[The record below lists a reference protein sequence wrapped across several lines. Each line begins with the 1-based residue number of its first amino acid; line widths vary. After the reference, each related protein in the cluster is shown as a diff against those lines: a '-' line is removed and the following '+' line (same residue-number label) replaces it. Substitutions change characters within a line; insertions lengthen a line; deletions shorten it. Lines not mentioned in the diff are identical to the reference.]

1 MWSGLSENPTRE
13 KILLLL
19 KKRGPMSIGEL
30 SGELHIT
37 SMGTR
42 QHLLTLER
50 KGLIE
55 YITKKQGIGRPSF
68 LYKLT
73 ERAKNLFPKGYD
85 KFIIDLFKDIEK
97 NEGRDKIDEILRWH
111 KNRLLKQA
119 EKALSGK
126 ITIKDKMN
134 GLMDFFESE
143 GYFAELSVSNDHYT
157 LRLFNCPIYKLAA
170 GYKDICLDELQLFK
184 DILGKELNREECI
197 IEGNP
202 SCTYTLPLK
211 YIQ

>member
-30 SGELHIT
+30 SGELNIT
-37 SMGTR
+37 SMGIR

-111 KNRLLKQA
+111 NNRLLKQA

-126 ITIKDKMN
+126 RTIKDKMN

-170 GYKDICLDELQLFK
+170 EYKDICLDELQLFK
-184 DILGKELNREECI
+184 DILGKELTRKEWI

-211 YIQ
+211 

>member
-19 KKRGPMSIGEL
+19 KKSGFLSIDDL
-30 SGELHIT
+30 SGELNIT

-42 QHLLTLER
+42 QHLLILER

-68 LYKLT
+68 LYTLT

-97 NEGRDKIDEILRWH
+97 NEGQDKIDEILRWH
-111 KNRLLKQA
+111 KNRLLKQV
-119 EKALSGK
+119 EKTLSGK
-126 ITIKDKMN
+126 RTIKDKMN
-134 GLMDFFESE
+134 GLRDFFESE
-143 GYFAELSVSNDHYT
+143 GYFAELLVSNDHYT

-170 GYKDICLDELQLFK
+170 EYKDICLDELQLFK
-184 DILGKELNREECI
+184 DILGKDLNREECI

-202 SCTYTLPLK
+202 SCTYTFK
-211 YIQ
+211 KQFIQ

>member
-30 SGELHIT
+30 SGELNIT
-37 SMGTR
+37 SMGIR

-111 KNRLLKQA
+111 KNRLLKQV
-119 EKALSGK
+119 EKTLSGK
-126 ITIKDKMN
+126 RTIKDKMN

-170 GYKDICLDELQLFK
+170 EYKDICLDELQLFK
-184 DILGKELNREECI
+184 DILGKELTRKEWI
-197 IEGNP
+197 IDGNP

>member
-1 MWSGLSENPTRE
+1 
-13 KILLLL
+13 
-19 KKRGPMSIGEL
+19 MSIDDL
-30 SGELHIT
+30 SGELNIT

-111 KNRLLKQA
+111 KNRLLKQS

-126 ITIKDKMN
+126 ITIKDKMK

-170 GYKDICLDELQLFK
+170 EYKDICLDELQLFK
-184 DILGKELNREECI
+184 DIFGEELTRKEWI
-197 IEGNP
+197 IDGNP

>member
-19 KKRGPMSIGEL
+19 KKSGFLSIDDL
-30 SGELHIT
+30 SGELNIT

-68 LYKLT
+68 LYTLT

-111 KNRLLKQA
+111 KNRLLKQV
-119 EKALSGK
+119 EKTLSGK
-126 ITIKDKMN
+126 RTIKDKMN
-134 GLMDFFESE
+134 GLRDFFESE

-170 GYKDICLDELQLFK
+170 EYKDICLDELQLFK
-184 DILGKELNREECI
+184 DILGKELNRGEWI
-197 IEGNP
+197 IEENP

-211 YIQ
+211 

>member
-1 MWSGLSENPTRE
+1 
-13 KILLLL
+13 
-19 KKRGPMSIGEL
+19 MSIGEL
-30 SGELHIT
+30 SGELNIT
-37 SMGTR
+37 SMGIR

-97 NEGRDKIDEILRWH
+97 NEGRDKTDEIFRWR
-111 KNRLLKQA
+111 KNRLLKQV
-119 EKALSGK
+119 EKVLSDK

-134 GLMDFFESE
+134 GLRDLFESE

-170 GYKDICLDELQLFK
+170 EYKDICLDELQLFK
-184 DILGKELNREECI
+184 DILGKELTRKEWI
-197 IEGNP
+197 IDGNP